1 MSITVPYSEFQTP
14 NNTLAQDGGSWVIQR
29 SSSEFSCR
37 SARNKGCSIQ
47 GCLTCTISNGAA
59 SSPSYTLKYLTNVS
73 VPMSQYGNIN
83 SLDYSFSYYLIWTS
97 DKVAAGLPLSTK
109 VTVGSSSNTDNFIS
123 VDHVALWDSAEI
135 DLGNPFSHSG
145 TTSLLNS
152 ADGNTA
158 YIPITID
165 FSFAK
170 QRGLCEWYLIAH
182 TFSITTP
189 TNGISGPNTG
199 ALAPF
204 LSSSSLI
211 SASIASIDLS
221 PSASIVTLSPGDI
234 LLPSS
239 EDADTSTSNSSG
251 SSSFSS
257 NSGSTQS
264 IPIGAILGVVLG
276 GNFFLGIVLVFLFLL
291 YKRRK
296 RVFRGGKREDLIG
309 NSGGSNDDVPN
320 DDRGS
325 TWIPTIMPTRKRPFV
340 PIAPSSLEAMDST
353 RLSSDQLSTNG
364 TVMTD
369 YSATASVITSQLQSD
384 SQYTH
389 TLDHRTL
396 RHDLRQPPLLSPPIE
411 VDTEQPSYNTHR

>member
-1 MSITVPYSEFQTP
+1 MPPT
-14 NNTLAQDGGSWVIQR
+14 
-29 SSSEFSCR
+29 
-37 SARNKGCSIQ
+37 
-47 GCLTCTISNGAA
+47 
-59 SSPSYTLKYLTNVS
+59 
-73 VPMSQYGNIN
+73 
-83 SLDYSFSYYLIWTS
+83 
-97 DKVAAGLPLSTK
+97 
-109 VTVGSSSNTDNFIS
+109 
-123 VDHVALWDSAEI
+123 
-135 DLGNPFSHSG
+135 GNPFSHSG

-152 ADGNTA
+152 ADGNIA